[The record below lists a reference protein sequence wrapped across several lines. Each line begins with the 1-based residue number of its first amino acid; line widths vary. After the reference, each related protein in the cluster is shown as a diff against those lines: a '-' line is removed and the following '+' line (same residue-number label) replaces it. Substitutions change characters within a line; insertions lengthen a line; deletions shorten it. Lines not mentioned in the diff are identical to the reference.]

1 MQNSNNENP
10 FFYIL
15 AVKNKIGRWWTGGG
29 EDKGK
34 QSAWLRSLKKLGENI
49 NKNAK
54 R

>member
-1 MQNSNNENP
+1 MQNSDNEINP
-10 FFYIL
+10 FFIFWL
-15 AVKNKIGRWWTGGG
+15 QKAKSEEWQGG